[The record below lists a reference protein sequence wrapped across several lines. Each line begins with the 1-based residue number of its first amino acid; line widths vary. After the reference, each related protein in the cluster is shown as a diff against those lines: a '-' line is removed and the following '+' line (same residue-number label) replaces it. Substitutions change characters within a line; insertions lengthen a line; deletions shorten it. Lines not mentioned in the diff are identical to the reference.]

1 MCALFFCV
9 AFSVTRDRREHL
21 EQEVLQYKE
30 QVSALQDRLDSV
42 TKQESRTKLHFLW
55 ANEKVEDSPHVL
67 ANIQASHAETVLELQ
82 KTRNLL
88 LLEHRISKDLQEEL
102 NTVNQKIDREREESR
117 RRMAEKDKLLS
128 KRALQINALQGMN
141 SNAHF

>member
-42 TKQESRTKLHFLW
+42 TKVR
-55 ANEKVEDSPHVL
+55 
-67 ANIQASHAETVLELQ
+67 
-82 KTRNLL
+82 
-88 LLEHRISKDLQEEL
+88 DL
-102 NTVNQKIDREREESR
+102 KI
-117 RRMAEKDKLLS
+117 
-128 KRALQINALQGMN
+128 IIIIIYC
-141 SNAHF
+141 